1 VKVEIVKV
9 GGNELASPGY
19 LERVVEAIGTRVAAG
34 TKVVLVHG
42 GGREVDRWLARL
54 GIAPAYVAGQRVTDE
69 ATLTVVEAVLAGSVN
84 KEVVRAF
91 VARGV
96 EALGV
101 SGSDLGILPVVP
113 WEGLGLVGRASVA
126 AADPLRRLLEVCEV
140 LVLAPLGFGQ
150 DDHRAYNVNADHAAA
165 AVAAA
170 LGAPLALV
178 TDVPGVL
185 QDGAVIGQ
193 LTARQVQQL
202 VEDGVIR
209 AGMVPKVEAALG
221 AIGRGAPAAIVV
233 DLAGLGTGG
242 TAIVPGGV

>member
-1 VKVEIVKV
+1 MKVEIVKV

-19 LERVVEAIGTRVAAG
+19 LERVVQAVQDRVAAG
-34 TKVVLVHG
+34 MKVVLVHG

-54 GIAPAYVAGQRVTDE
+54 GITPTYVTGQRVTDE
-69 ATLTVVEAVLAGSVN
+69 ATLLVVEAVLAGSIN
-84 KEVVRAF
+84 KAVVRAF
-91 VARGV
+91 LTEGV
-96 EALGV
+96 QALGV

-126 AADPLRRLLEVCEV
+126 AAEPLRRLLEVCEV
-140 LVLAPLGFGQ
+140 LVLAPLGFGEA
-150 DDHRAYNVNADHAAA
+150 DHRAYNVNADHAAA

-170 LGAPLALV
+170 LGAPLSLV

-185 QDGAVIGQ
+185 QDGSVIPR
-193 LTARQVQQL
+193 LTARRVEQL
-202 VEDGVIR
+202 VAEGVIR

-221 AIGRGAPAAIVV
+221 ALDRGVPAAIVV